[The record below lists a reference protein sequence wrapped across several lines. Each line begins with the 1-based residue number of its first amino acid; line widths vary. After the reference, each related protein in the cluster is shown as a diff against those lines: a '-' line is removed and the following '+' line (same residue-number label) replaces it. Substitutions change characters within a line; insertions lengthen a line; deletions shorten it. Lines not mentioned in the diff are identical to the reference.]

1 MTCCQTSK
9 FYFEYKIDEVR
20 IISFARIIV
29 KNVDGVLC
37 NLIIFN
43 MFLVKVFIPALF
55 LLLAI
60 PKYCNSQDVEPT
72 RYSFN
77 HPPLNEDTEYVRSVI
92 GDSIQDETEKQLE
105 IKQSESSSQ
114 YVPIVKLTTG
124 SDVEEV
130 SKIQT
135 LAGKPKKYRKIVRNK
150 KLVRSNLQIPV
161 AVIYDNPDDIPSTI
175 GNIPPQSKGAILKN
189 ELEVEIASTTT
200 TSFSETTTQGNLKD
214 NGATESEPELTL
226 STEATPKPKRVKV
239 QRRRKVVKKP
249 IVAEQDSVTVTE
261 RTSNDNRRRRPINK
275 ETNDSERIVQRNPVR
290 SDNVRSLKEQTTTPR
305 IQSSTRS
312 TVRRVTTAAPQV
324 TESERNVQK
333 NQFTSRSGN
342 VRTLQ
347 EQTTATPSIIQS
359 STRPTSRQ
367 TITAVPPTSQSTST
381 IRNTVRQSTLASP
394 TTVTSD
400 VKRKTDNGSERLF
413 FQSRIQGDDQNTKRT
428 RSKDPVVPIVESRN
442 IVYSHSGDFHYS
454 YLSGDGTRAFED
466 SANEKNSEVV
476 GGFSYKDKDG
486 QDISLTYEA
495 GVDGYRPVGAHLPT
509 PPPIPPAIARALKY
523 LATKST
529 PAYDTATESL

>member
-1 MTCCQTSK
+1 
-9 FYFEYKIDEVR
+9 
-20 IISFARIIV
+20 
-29 KNVDGVLC
+29 
-37 NLIIFN
+37 

-60 PKYCNSQDVEPT
+60 PKYCKSQDVEPT

-77 HPPLNEDTEYVRSVI
+77 HPPLDEDTEYVRSVN

-189 ELEVEIASTTT
+189 ELEVEIAPTTT
-200 TSFSETTTQGNLKD
+200 PSFSETTTEGNLKD
-214 NGATESEPELTL
+214 NEATKSEPELTL

-249 IVAEQDSVTVTE
+249 IAAEQDLVTVTE

-275 ETNDSERIVQRNPVR
+275 ETNESERIVQRNPVR
-290 SDNVRSLKEQTTTPR
+290 SENVRSLKEQTTTPR
-305 IQSSTRS
+305 IQSSARS

-400 VKRKTDNGSERLF
+400 VKRKTENGRERLF
-413 FQSRIQGDDQNTKRT
+413 IQSRIQEGDQNTKRT